1 MAATAGRPVP
11 KPVHRSIALVTAL
24 CVTRLTRVTPEQQRF
39 LAAMAEVGDGP
50 VERAAIAAELGVA
63 TTAVSRPRQQLID
76 GGYIEAVGRGKLR
89 FTIPG
94 FAA

>member
-1 MAATAGRPVP
+1 MAA
-11 KPVHRSIALVTAL
+11 
-24 CVTRLTRVTPEQQRF
+24 
-39 LAAMAEVGDGP
+39 VGDGP

-76 GGYIEAVGRGKLR
+76 GGYIEAVGHGKLR

-94 FAA
+94 FAAYIRTNG